1 MFGIGWPDYS
11 LKLYCRCYGNYSV
24 LAASRLPLEF
34 RCSLCSKPHE
44 MNRPCVFRSS
54 QLFAGTSLTLFF
66 RIFAASIIDS
76 AVSILYK
83 ILFNANNFNPHKRP
97 ILCWIW
103 LPAHRVCSQH
113 GGQEQALKLSLNPI
127 DIELSAIVSP
137 SHGLTLWGNPPLT
150 GPVSFRTISQ
160 LPLQKMLIP
169 YENIYEIKDG
179 LQLLSTI

>member
-1 MFGIGWPDYS
+1 MLWELLS
-11 LKLYCRCYGNYSV
+11 TCS
-24 LAASRLPLEF
+24 LPLEF
-34 RCSLCSKPHE
+34 GCSLCSKPHE
-44 MNRPCVFRSS
+44 MNSLCMFRIS
-54 QLFAGTSLTLFF
+54 QLFADTSLTLFF

-76 AVSILYK
+76 AVSFLYK
-83 ILFNANNFNPHKRP
+83 ILFNANNFNPHKRL

-103 LPAHRVCSQH
+103 PPAPRVCSEH

-127 DIELSAIVSP
+127 DIEFSGGVMDRP
-137 SHGLTLWGNPPLT
+137 CVDPPLT

-179 LQLLSTI
+179 YVYNCFQ